1 MVGGGGH
8 NKMVGGGGHNKMVG
22 GGGHNKMVG
31 RWRPQ
36 QDGGRWGPQQD
47 GGGHN
52 KMVGGGGH
60 NKMVGGGGHNK
71 MVGGGGHNKMVGGG
85 GHNKMVGGGGHNK
98 MVGGGG
104 HNKMVGGGGHNKMV
118 GGGGHNKMVGG
129 GGHNKMVGGGGHK
142 KMVGGDCS
150 EIINGKEVV
159 PHSLPFMAR
168 LEDVKGNLVCGGILI
183 NESWVL
189 TAAHCRG
196 IKKVNLGVHSV
207 KNEAKASGQLVAV
220 TKRVPHPDYNVA
232 EFRHDVM
239 LIKLKKPVK
248 LTDTVKVI
256 YLPKPASDVPAGTQ
270 CFAAGW
276 GDTKENGAPSDVLL
290 SVNVTVIDRKKCN
303 SPDFYNSYPVITGGM
318 LCAGYGQDKAGTCQ
332 GDSGGP
338 LVCRDALRGVVSF
351 AGGCGRVN
359 RPTVYTFISK
369 YTDWITKTIQTSG

>member
-1 MVGGGGH
+1 MTYFRVLSLWVGTVLPLYLH
-8 NKMVGGGGHNKMVG
+8 T
-22 GGGHNKMVG
+22 
-31 RWRPQ
+31 
-36 QDGGRWGPQQD
+36 
-47 GGGHN
+47 
-52 KMVGGGGH
+52 
-60 NKMVGGGGHNK
+60 
-71 MVGGGGHNKMVGGG
+71 
-85 GHNKMVGGGGHNK
+85 
-98 MVGGGG
+98 
-104 HNKMVGGGGHNKMV
+104 
-118 GGGGHNKMVGG
+118 
-129 GGHNKMVGGGGHK
+129 
-142 KMVGGDCS
+142 GDCS

-168 LEDVKGNLVCGGILI
+168 LEDDKGNLVCGGILI

-189 TAAHCRG
+189 TAAHCRERTRFFSHR

-207 KNEAKASGQLVAV
+207 KYEAKASRQLVAV
-220 TKRVPHPDYNVA
+220 KKHVPHPDYNVA

-276 GDTKENGAPSDVLL
+276 GDTKENGDPSDVLL
-290 SVNVTVIDRKKCN
+290 SVNVTAIDRKKCN
-303 SPDFYNSYPVITGGM
+303 SPDFYKSYPVITGGM